1 MQGFRRIRYNHWWG
15 TVRPGWGLAVGG
27 ILLLLRGW
35 FWFGAFPNPD
45 EAYYWLWGQHPGLSY
60 FDHPPF
66 HAWVQGLTAALLGRS
81 TFALRLPNLVS
92 NGLLLYTYWRICRYL
107 YGTKALDRWWL
118 VVLLLLSSPLFFLF
132 LALAWNDHWLVTFAV
147 MGSFAFVQFLDS
159 YRLDRLGRTDK
170 LLAAAIWLGLAGLC
184 KYTALLIA
192 LAFLATIV
200 SDRYLRPLLWD
211 RRLYAALAVALL
223 ILSPILI
230 WNYQHDFFS
239 FRFYLER
246 SASDRVFTF
255 TPFQPLVFLL
265 LCSLILGP
273 IHSWAI
279 IQCLRRRYQRTD
291 ASQAEVPSGN
301 ALPMSAAPSYY
312 PSLAWWLF
320 GLSTG
325 GFTLL
330 SLGSV
335 AIYYWN
341 ILAYPLLFPLMADWF
356 LGSSGGKTSS
366 VPKQRSLQ
374 APKLRHP
381 RSLIMAEALGL
392 VAAVGL
398 VFHYTIIPITA
409 LVGPA
414 ADRDSAALY
423 GWPAIAKAIEAQTQ
437 SLADPLLLTTDYRS
451 AAALAYQL
459 NRPDVIALSGRIDQF
474 DFWYD
479 ATTMAGRDVVLLAET
494 WHPIC
499 PQHREMLT
507 RSTVIEE
514 LIVKRFQ
521 RSLQTYTIL
530 SGSGFQSRAEA
541 SHPLSPTYPL
551 AYSSDGE
558 ICQ

>member
-1 MQGFRRIRYNHWWG
+1 M
-15 TVRPGWGLAVGG
+15 
-27 ILLLLRGW
+27 
-35 FWFGAFPNPD
+35 FPNPD
-45 EAYYWLWGQHPGLSY
+45 EAYYWLWGQHLGLSY

-66 HAWVQGLTAALLGRS
+66 HSWVQGLTAALLGRS

-107 YGTKALDRWWL
+107 YGPKSNQRWWL
-118 VVLLLLSSPLFFLF
+118 VILLLLSSPLFFLF

-159 YRLDRLGRTDK
+159 YQRNHQGQTGK

-200 SDRYLRPLLWD
+200 SDRCLRPLLWD
-211 RRLYAALAVALL
+211 KRTYAALAVALL

-246 SASDRVFTF
+246 SASDRGFTL

-265 LCSLILGP
+265 LCGLILGP
-273 IHSWAI
+273 AHSWAI
-279 IQCLRRRYQRTD
+279 GQCFWRRPQRK
-291 ASQAEVPSGN
+291 AVSQAELPSGAELPSEN
-301 ALPMSAAPSYY
+301 VAPMSAATSYY
-312 PSLAWWLF
+312 SALAWWLF

-356 LGSSGGKTSS
+356 MGLSGGKTAPVSS
-366 VPKQRSLQ
+366 QRSLL
-374 APKLRHP
+374 PPLSHLSHP
-381 RSLIMAEALGL
+381 RSLIMAQGLGL
-392 VAAVGL
+392 VAAAGL

-423 GWPAIAKAIEAQTQ
+423 GWTVIAEAVEAQAQ
-437 SLADPLLLTTDYRS
+437 SLTNPLLLTTDYRS

-479 ATTMAGRDVVLLAET
+479 AAAMAGRDAILLAET

-499 PQHREMLT
+499 SQHREMLS
-507 RSTVIEE
+507 RSMGTGE

-530 SGSGFQSRAEA
+530 SGRGFQSSVEA
-541 SHPLSPTYPL
+541 GHPLSPDYPL